1 MELLKTA
8 KRKSFYSELLYIVLN
23 VAMAVAILITVIVTA
38 SPFYALLLVLLSKWR
53 VFAVR
58 ARYWTAN
65 IRANLVDTIVGVSI
79 VIFLYAA
86 TGSIETQIALTV
98 LYILWLLFIKPRS
111 KRSYIVLQAGIGLFL
126 GIGAIMQMS
135 AGLPSSVVVIVSWLV
150 GYSTARHVLSVEHET
165 HLNFLSLLWAFV
177 VAEIA
182 WLSYHWTIAYNLPG
196 SIQLSQSAVIITM
209 LSFLAERVHAS
220 FQRDGKVQLQEVIL
234 PTLLTV
240 SVIGVLLFLFGSA
253 ATI

>member
-8 KRKSFYSELLYIVLN
+8 KRKTFYSELLYIVLN

-86 TGSIETQIALTV
+86 TGSIETQIAMTV

-126 GIGAIMQMS
+126 GIGAIMQVS